1 MLTLLSKVW
10 FELWQDK
17 IRTIQVMLVIAL
29 GAIGV
34 GLVIGGRNLVASVVA
49 ESWQAAQPPHI
60 RLSVNPPLD
69 NEQMDRL
76 ARIEGVAEVEGLY
89 NTSVEWR
96 LVGSEEWQTGSLRS
110 REDFQ
115 QQKMTLQE
123 LESGEWP
130 GRNTLATGRVSVGP
144 SGVFEGDTVEIR
156 FNDTIRTFDVVGT
169 IGSVGPSPVFNDE
182 FYADQRT
189 FTRITGRDTVDL
201 I

>member
-17 IRTIQVMLVIAL
+17 TRTIQVMLVIAL

-34 GLVIGGRNLVASVVA
+34 GLVIGGRNLVAGVVA

-69 NEQMDRL
+69 SEQMDRL
-76 ARIEGVAEVEGLY
+76 ARIDGVAEVEGLY
-89 NTSVEWR
+89 NASVEWR
-96 LVGSEEWQTGSLRS
+96 LVGSEAWQTGSLKS

-123 LESGEWP
+123 LEGGEWP

-144 SGVFEGDTVEIR
+144 QAMLF
-156 FNDTIRTFDVVGT
+156 
-169 IGSVGPSPVFNDE
+169 
-182 FYADQRT
+182 
-189 FTRITGRDTVDL
+189 RI
-201 I
+201 